1 MRHPNYVAVM
11 GEIAGVALMMRAPF
25 TGVGSAIVFGAAA
38 ARPYPRRGT
47 DAEGG
52 AMSGVALT
60 AVPVVEPLPATHPLA
75 WWVRALDV
83 ISGVA
88 VLLLISIVV
97 FGGFRLRYGELRI
110 TAQDVWRPLAVL
122 VLAAGVRHWR
132 VPRPSWPERAAGRPA
147 RRVGGA
153 GDARGAAGVDRLAAD
168 GARGGLSR
176 RRAGR
181 LPRQARPA

>member
-1 MRHPNYVAVM
+1 
-11 GEIAGVALMMRAPF
+11 
-25 TGVGSAIVFGAAA
+25 
-38 ARPYPRRGT
+38 
-47 DAEGG
+47 
-52 AMSGVALT
+52 MSGVALT
-60 AVPVVEPLPATHPLA
+60 AVPVVEPPPATHPLA

-132 VPRPSWPERAAGRPA
+132 VPRPSAA
-147 RRVGGA
+147 
-153 GDARGAAGVDRLAAD
+153 
-168 GARGGLSR
+168 
-176 RRAGR
+176 
-181 LPRQARPA
+181 Q